1 MAGHLSPRSR
11 ERFILKTPFVVV
23 ALLLLQA
30 QLPFQVQGQA
40 QAPGASAYERF
51 NRSTEFD
58 PHFSKYSKRYFGVG
72 FDWRYFKAQGIAES
86 GLREAARSP
95 VGAVGIM
102 QVMPATFEDIRRRNP
117 LITGA
122 LTQARWNIA
131 AGVWYNRQNFTI
143 WKASRPFE
151 DKLKFMFGS
160 YNAGRGSVLRAQR
173 LALSDG
179 LDGTLWSSIE
189 ARLSAVTGRHSRE
202 TLGYVRRIFEVKP
215 VLK

>member
-1 MAGHLSPRSR
+1 MARHLSPRAR
-11 ERFILKTPFVVV
+11 LILSTPCVVV
-23 ALLLLQA
+23 ALLLLQV
-30 QLPFQVQGQA
+30 QLPLQGQA
-40 QAPGASAYERF
+40 PSPRTSGYERF

-58 PHFSKYSKRYFGVG
+58 PHFSKNSKRYFGVG
-72 FDWRYFKAQGIAES
+72 FDWRYFKAQAIAES

-102 QVMPATFEDIRRRNP
+102 QIMPATFEDIRRGNP

-131 AGVWYNRQNFTI
+131 AGIWYNRQNFTI

-215 VLK
+215 VLN

>member
-1 MAGHLSPRSR
+1 MSA
-11 ERFILKTPFVVV
+11 PFVVV

-30 QLPFQVQGQA
+30 QLPLQA
-40 QAPGASAYERF
+40 QAQAQRPRTSPYERF
-51 NRSTEFD
+51 NRFTAFD
-58 PHFSKYSKRYFGVG
+58 QHFAKYSKRYFGVG
-72 FDWRYFKAQGIAES
+72 FDWRYFKAQAIAES
-86 GLREAARSP
+86 GLREAARSR

-102 QVMPATFEDIRRRNP
+102 QIMPATFEEIRRHNP
-117 LITGA
+117 LITGD

-131 AGVWYNRQNFTI
+131 AGVWYNRENFTI

-173 LALSDG
+173 LALSEG

-189 ARLSAVTGRHSRE
+189 AQLSAVTGRHSQE

>member
-1 MAGHLSPRSR
+1 MS
-11 ERFILKTPFVVV
+11 TPFVVV

-30 QLPFQVQGQA
+30 QLPLQIQA
-40 QAPGASAYERF
+40 QAPRASAYERF
-51 NRSTEFD
+51 NRFTTFD
-58 PHFSKYSKRYFGVG
+58 RHFSKYSKRYFGVG
-72 FDWRYFKAQGIAES
+72 FDWRFFKAQAIAES
-86 GLREAARSP
+86 GLRETARSR

-102 QVMPATFEDIRRRNP
+102 QIMPSTFEDIRRSNP
-117 LITGA
+117 MITGA
-122 LTQARWNIA
+122 LTEARWNIA

-173 LALSDG
+173 LALSEG

-189 ARLSAVTGRHSRE
+189 AQLSAVTGRHSQE
-202 TLGYVRRIFEVKP
+202 TLGYVRRIFEVKH

>member
-1 MAGHLSPRSR
+1 MSA
-11 ERFILKTPFVVV
+11 PFVFV
-23 ALLLLQA
+23 ALLLLQV
-30 QLPFQVQGQA
+30 QVPLQVQA
-40 QAPGASAYERF
+40 QPQRTSAYERF
-51 NRSTEFD
+51 NRSTKFD
-58 PHFSKYSKRYFGVG
+58 QHFSKYSKRYFGVG
-72 FDWRYFKAQGIAES
+72 FDWSYFKAQAIAES
-86 GLREAARSP
+86 GLRETARSP

-102 QVMPATFEDIRRRNP
+102 QIMPSTFEDIRRSNP
-117 LITGA
+117 GIAGA
-122 LTQARWNIA
+122 LTEARWNIA

-173 LALSDG
+173 LALSEG

-189 ARLSAVTGRHSRE
+189 ARLSAVTGRHSQE

-215 VLK
+215 LLK

>member
-1 MAGHLSPRSR
+1 MSPRARSDL
-11 ERFILKTPFVVV
+11 ILRTPCVAA

-30 QLPFQVQGQA
+30 QLPFQVQVQGQA
-40 QAPGASAYERF
+40 QVPGASAYARF

-72 FDWRYFKAQGIAES
+72 FDWRYFKAQAIAES

-102 QVMPATFEDIRRRNP
+102 QIMPATSKEIRRRHP
-117 LITGA
+117 LIAAA
-122 LTQARWNIA
+122 LTKARWNIA
-131 AGVWYNRQNFTI
+131 AGVWYNRQNFTV
-143 WKASRPFE
+143 WNASRPFE

-173 LALSDG
+173 LALSAG

-202 TLGYVRRIFEVKP
+202 TRGYVRRIFEVKP

>member
-1 MAGHLSPRSR
+1 MSR
-11 ERFILKTPFVVV
+11 PFVVV
-23 ALLLLQA
+23 AVLLLHA
-30 QLPFQVQGQA
+30 QLPLQAQGQA
-40 QAPGASAYERF
+40 QTPRASAYERF
-51 NRSTEFD
+51 NRSTDFD
-58 PHFSKYSKRYFGVG
+58 KHFSKNSKRYFGVG
-72 FDWRYFKAQGIAES
+72 FDWRYFKAQAIAES

-95 VGAVGIM
+95 VGAIGIM
-102 QVMPATFEDIRRRNP
+102 QIMPATFEDIRRENP

-131 AGVWYNRQNFTI
+131 AGVWYNRQNFMV
-143 WKASRPFE
+143 WKAPRPFE

-189 ARLSAVTGRHSRE
+189 ARLSAITGRHSRE